1 MALHKIHYQINA
13 TFISEL
19 EADTYEDAV
28 KLFKSLDLNALV
40 LDSLSDNPLENDEIT
55 IKGDGGSVSQK
66 DV

>member
-1 MALHKIHYQINA
+1 MPLHKIHYRITP

-28 KLFKSLDLNALV
+28 KMFKSLDLNALV

-55 IKGDGGSVSQK
+55 IEGGS
-66 DV
+66 